1 MKSATRRAG
10 QFALALV
17 LACVTSLALAGAMMD
32 YLENALINHV
42 FRGTPYS
49 APSTIYVGLSSTSC
63 SDSSAGTEISGGSY
77 ARVGVATGTGTWA
90 ATNGTNGTTSN
101 VSTLTFATPSA
112 GWGTVTSVVLY
123 DASTGG
129 NGLTCSALTVPK
141 TINNGDDVKFPP
153 GAITFQIDN

>member
-1 MKSATRRAG
+1 MKNAIRNAGRFAAALLFACLTSA
-10 QFALALV
+10 
-17 LACVTSLALAGAMMD
+17 ALAGAMMD

-42 FRGTPYS
+42 FRGTAYT
-49 APSTIYVGLSSTSC
+49 APATIYVGLSSTSC
-63 SDSSAGTEISGGSY
+63 SDSSPGTEITGGSY
-77 ARVGVATGTGTWA
+77 ARVGIASGAGTWA

-101 VSTLTFATPSA
+101 VSTVTFATPSA

-123 DASTGG
+123 DASSGG